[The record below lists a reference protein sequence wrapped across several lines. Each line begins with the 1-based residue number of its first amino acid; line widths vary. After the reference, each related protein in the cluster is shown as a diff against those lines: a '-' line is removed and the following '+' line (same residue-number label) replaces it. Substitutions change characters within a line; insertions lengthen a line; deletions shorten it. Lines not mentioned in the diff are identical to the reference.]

1 MGRGDPP
8 GVSAPDFRPLGER
21 RIHGG
26 WRISMVTATFAD
38 PDGNR
43 FEREVVRHPG
53 AVAVVPLHEDGSV
66 TLVRQ
71 YRPAVDRHLLEVPAG
86 IRDVDGEA
94 PRLTALRELRE
105 ETGLVAAKVEPLV
118 GFYNSPG
125 FCDQE
130 TLLFVAT
137 GLEAGEAAPAGT
149 EERWMEVERI
159 ALDEVDDL
167 TRRRVLVDAQTLIGL
182 QLVRERLRSPA

>member
-1 MGRGDPP
+1 
-8 GVSAPDFRPLGER
+8 
-21 RIHGG
+21 
-26 WRISMVTATFAD
+26 MVTATFAD

-94 PRLTALRELRE
+94 PELTARRELQE
-105 ETGLVAAKVEPLV
+105 ETGLVATKIEPLV

-149 EERWMEVERI
+149 EERWMEVVRI

-167 TRRRVLVDAQTLIGL
+167 TRRGVLVDAQTLIGL

>member
-1 MGRGDPP
+1 VRPGNLP
-8 GVSAPDFRPLGER
+8 GVSAPDFRPLGES
-21 RIHGG
+21 RIHRG

-38 PDGNR
+38 PEGNR

-86 IRDVDGEA
+86 IRDVDGE
-94 PRLTALRELRE
+94 PPELTARRELQE
-105 ETGLVAAKVEPLV
+105 ETGLVAERVEPLV

-137 GLEAGEAAPAGT
+137 GLQAGEASPAGA
-149 EERWMEVERI
+149 EERFMEVERV
-159 ALDEVDDL
+159 ALAELDDL

>member
-1 MGRGDPP
+1 
-8 GVSAPDFRPLGER
+8 
-21 RIHGG
+21 
-26 WRISMVTATFAD
+26 MVTATFAD
-38 PDGNR
+38 PDGHH

-53 AVAVVPLHEDGSV
+53 AVAVVPLHKDGSV

-71 YRPAVDRHLLEVPAG
+71 YRPAVDRRLLEVPAG
-86 IRDVDGEA
+86 IRDVDGE
-94 PRLTALRELRE
+94 PPEETAHRELQE
-105 ETGLVAAKVEPLV
+105 ETGLVAGRIEPLV
-118 GFYNSPG
+118 NFYNSPG

-137 GLEAGEAAPAGT
+137 DLQAGEARPAGT

-167 TRRRVLVDAQTLIGL
+167 TRRGVLVDAQTLIGL
-182 QLVRERLRSPA
+182 QLVRQRLRSPA